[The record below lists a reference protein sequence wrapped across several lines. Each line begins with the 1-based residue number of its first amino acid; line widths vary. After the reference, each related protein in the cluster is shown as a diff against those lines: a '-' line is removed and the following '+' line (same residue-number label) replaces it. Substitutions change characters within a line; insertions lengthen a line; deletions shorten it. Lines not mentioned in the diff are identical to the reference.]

1 MRFISTIIA
10 LLIYEA
16 IWLATAF
23 LIGVIFSVS
32 IPYVK
37 VAILAAVLFVL
48 FNVLRIA
55 IELFLGKIGYGE

>member
-1 MRFISTIIA
+1 MRFISIIIA

-55 IELFLGKIGYGE
+55 IEFFLGKTGYGE